1 MQNQEAHVAPAR
13 GVNVEAAEDGW
24 ESVEHEHGREEP
36 PGNHEAD
43 EDQEEEAAGAPAE
56 EGHNDAEA
64 EEELFPRDP
73 SRMELTQE
81 EIEWAKAIRTAV
93 EANNEVDNLS
103 DFMYAQYAL
112 IDQDNLDQALRRIQ
126 HFQIFR
132 QEYRLLDT
140 ADEGILILHRLIDLL
155 PNIMLSVSF
164 NEEEGNFV
172 LVMDIAAFREKNLK
186 TDADYRY
193 LLGFV
198 YYIGH
203 VLSPDFTAIRQ
214 GTCYVIECDGYDWKN
229 LTMSTRRRLWTES
242 LAVYPY
248 RIQQIKYFHTGI
260 YANMA
265 AALMKRFLPVEVY
278 SKIAVGCQFAG
289 RLDTFYAVPT
299 RELANDR
306 FLRRTET
313 CLLARYENIKNFR
326 LPS

>member
-1 MQNQEAHVAPAR
+1 MQDPGAPLAPAR
-13 GVNVEAAEDGW
+13 GVNAETADDGW
-24 ESVEHEHGREEP
+24 ESVEREQGREEP
-36 PGNHEAD
+36 PEDQAAD
-43 EDQEEEAAGAPAE
+43 EEQDEEAAAE
-56 EGHNDAEA
+56 EGAQ
-64 EEELFPRDP
+64 EEQELFPRDP
-73 SRMELTQE
+73 SRMELTE
-81 EIEWAKAIRTAV
+81 EETEWAKAIKTAV
-93 EANNEVDNLS
+93 EASNEIDNLS

-112 IDQDNLDQALRRIQ
+112 IDQDNVQQALRRIQ

-140 ADEGILILHRLIDLL
+140 ADEGTQILHRLVGLL
-155 PNIMLSVSF
+155 TNIMLSVSF
-164 NEEEGNFV
+164 NQEEGNFV

-214 GTCYVIECDGYDWKN
+214 GTFYVIECDGYDWKN

-278 SKIAVGCQFAG
+278 SNIAVGCQFAG

-299 RELANDR
+299 RELANER

-313 CLLARYENIKNFR
+313 CLIARYENIRDFR
-326 LPS
+326 LPSS